1 MKDSTIKNIGNYTFW
16 ICFLLGNICLFGSI
30 ITKKVDFII
39 GGYVLLF
46 LASAVNLLI
55 IFGLLMYG
63 LLHRSHLQ
71 SCLYASKIL
80 CINIPIAV
88 LYTVL
93 GIKFNT
99 I

>member
-16 ICFLLGNICLFGSI
+16 ICFLLGNVCLFGSI
-30 ITKKVDFII
+30 ITKKADFII
-39 GGYVLLF
+39 GGYVLIF
-46 LASAVNLLI
+46 FASAVNLLI
-55 IFGLLMYG
+55 ILGLLMYG
-63 LLHRSHLQ
+63 LLHRNQLQ
-71 SCLYASKIL
+71 SCFYASKIL